1 MMRARN
7 LLMRTTG
14 LGLALATALAL
25 GAGPL
30 LAECTN
36 LDGTS
41 RACTPSEQYIDCMNG
56 ANDARA
62 QCSAGQG
69 TRGRIACWGFW
80 GFDAVGCS
88 ATLYK
93 AMLIS

>member
-7 LLMRTTG
+7 LLMRTTR
-14 LGLALATALAL
+14 LGLALVTALAL

-36 LDGTS
+36 RDGSS
-41 RACTPSEQYIDCMNG
+41 RNCTPSEQYRSCMDDAG
-56 ANDARA
+56 DARA
-62 QCSAGQG
+62 QCSAGRG

-88 ATLYK
+88 ATLYS
-93 AMLIS
+93 AMLFT

>member
-36 LDGTS
+36 RDGTS
-41 RACTPSEQYIDCMNG
+41 RDCTPSEKYFSCMN
-56 ANDARA
+56 AADDARA

-69 TRGRIACWGFW
+69 TRGRIGCWLFW
-80 GFDAVGCS
+80 GFDAAGCS
-88 ATLYK
+88 ATLYT
-93 AMLIS
+93 AILIN

>member
-14 LGLALATALAL
+14 LGLALVTALAL

-36 LDGTS
+36 RDGTS
-41 RACTPSEQYIDCMNG
+41 RDCTPSEKYYKCM
-56 ANDARA
+56 DAADDALA
-62 QCSAGQG
+62 QCSAGQN
-69 TRGRIACWGFW
+69 TRGRIGCRLFW
-80 GFDAVGCS
+80 GFDAAGCS

-93 AMLIS
+93 AILFN